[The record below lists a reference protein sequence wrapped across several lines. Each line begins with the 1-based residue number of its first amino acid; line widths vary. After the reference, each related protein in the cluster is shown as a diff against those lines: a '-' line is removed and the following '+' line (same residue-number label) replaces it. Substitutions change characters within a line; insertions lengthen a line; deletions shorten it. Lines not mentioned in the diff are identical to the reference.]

1 MNLTQLVDFLLK
13 WRDTNPKGT
22 KKALAAAV
30 TAQSDLRLDKALLV
44 GAECVLRINQMQQ
57 AGDDSY
63 AVAALHK
70 LCEYDDRP
78 IVVCLLTTRGMRLLL
93 ANTSLIEK
101 VSERSYRLANE
112 NLTGSV
118 LDTDI
123 LAALDGIANL
133 PDNFEKLWTAHQ
145 ASDRIANIERI
156 VGTTQAMHAVSAAE
170 NPGSVKPR
178 TSR

>member
-1 MNLTQLVDFLLK
+1 MNLAQLVDFLLK
-13 WRDTNPKGT
+13 WRDANPNGT

-44 GAECVLRINQMQQ
+44 GAECVLRINQMQE
-57 AGDDSY
+57 AGNDSN

-70 LCEYDDRP
+70 LCDYDDRP

-112 NLTGSV
+112 NLVGSV
-118 LDTDI
+118 LDEDI
-123 LAALDGIANL
+123 LSALDGIANL
-133 PDNFEKLWTAHQ
+133 PENFEKLWAAHQ
-145 ASDRIANIERI
+145 GSDHTLNVERI
-156 VGTTQAMHAVSAAE
+156 VGSTQAMHAISAAE
-170 NPGSVKPR
+170 NPDSVKPR
-178 TSR
+178 TAR